1 MSTTTPESWSG
12 LSGIC
17 EVGTVSTSPT
27 DCRMVA
33 SSLLLSVRSDAS
45 RRRRFGD
52 VVLLAEAVM
61 NPSVRGVL
69 LAEGYLKRS
78 SLKLKGHRECRLF
91 GIAKSLAIGLDGR
104 MTLS

>member
-1 MSTTTPESWSG
+1 
-12 LSGIC
+12 
-17 EVGTVSTSPT
+17 
-27 DCRMVA
+27 MVA

-104 MTLS
+104 MTLSWRPEQKARKRNAQAQPRRGRHLL